1 MLYEIKDGKI
11 QTRALEYSVAYHCNL
26 TCVACSHMSPHQS
39 KHLSSLESFAADVTQ
54 LSPVLHARDIRL
66 LGGEPLLNPDIVG
79 FLKTARRS
87 GIADTIMVTT
97 NGLLL
102 SGMKD
107 EFWEN
112 VDFIWVSLYRGASP
126 PPKALEKIK
135 AKAKESNTR
144 LDLDYTSH
152 FRTTL
157 VTEPHQAGWVT
168 DMIFKTCG
176 SAHRFHCHMIHEG
189 RIYKCSCPA
198 FLPEF
203 LARMG
208 KPAHSFVDDGLDIHN
223 TANLFEDL
231 KTFLFTPKTL
241 KACNHCLGYVGKWQ
255 EHQMLSKEA
264 LANPAVQPVSRRTH
278 LSKRKF
284 LQETASYYY
293 RRSIEK
299 LTGRKMW

>member
-11 QTRALEYSVAYHCNL
+11 QTKALEYSVAYNCNL
-26 TCVACSHMSPHQS
+26 TCSACSHMSPHQS
-39 KHLSSLESFAADVTQ
+39 QHLSSLESFTADVER
-54 LSPVLHARDIRL
+54 LSPVLHAKDIRL

-79 FLKTARRS
+79 FLKIARRS

-112 VDFIWVSLYRGASP
+112 VDFIWVSLYQGASP
-126 PPKALEKIK
+126 PERALEKIK

-144 LDLDYTSH
+144 IDFDYTTH

-157 VTEPHQAGWVT
+157 VTEPHPDGWVT

-176 SAHRFHCHMIHEG
+176 SAHLFHCHMLHEG

-203 LARMG
+203 LSRMG
-208 KPAHSFVDDGLDIHN
+208 KDGHSFIEDGLDIH
-223 TANLFEDL
+223 ASQNLSEDL
-231 KTFLFTPKTL
+231 KTYLFTPKTL

-255 EHQMLSKEA
+255 EHHMLSKEA
-264 LANPAVQPVSRRTH
+264 LINPAVDPVSRQTH

-284 LQETASYYY
+284 LQEAALYYY
-293 RRSIEK
+293 RRGVEK
-299 LTGRKMW
+299 LTGQPKW